1 MARMRQGGDGGDGA
15 GDGAGGSS
23 SGAVAHGSWLVA
35 MCHTLP
41 AMTRSM
47 TRRGFLSAPM
57 NEAGSYN
64 IGRGRWQEVRVGA
77 WSTWLV
83 VAGFNISW

>member
-1 MARMRQGGDGGDGA
+1 MATATATALVVAVAVRWLMAR
-15 GDGAGGSS
+15 GSWL
-23 SGAVAHGSWLVA
+23 WLVA

-83 VAGFNISW
+83 VAGFSFNILW